1 MENLK
6 MKRFGVLLFTM
17 LFCGLALPAFAQ
29 EKTDIF
35 GYYYIEKAPKAFADI
50 SEIHLAGEYGEQQNP
65 VFYGLIRM
73 KSKRAIDYKLL
84 KPTLNGK
91 DLSFSTK
98 SVGNISYKFAGTFT
112 KLGNFPE
119 LQPNGEILL
128 KGTLTKYRGKKKIA
142 SANVKFSYF
151 AGD

>member
-1 MENLK
+1 
-6 MKRFGVLLFTM
+6 MKKFRILIFTM
-17 LFCGLALPAFAQ
+17 LFCAFALSAYSQ

-50 SEIHLAGEYGEQQNP
+50 SEIHLSGDYGEMQNP
-65 VFYGLIRM
+65 KFYGLIRM

-91 DLSFSTK
+91 NLTFSTK
-98 SVGNISYKFAGTFT
+98 SVGNISYKFVGTFT
-112 KLGNFPE
+112 KLGDFPT
-119 LQPNGEILL
+119 LKPDGEILL

>member
-1 MENLK
+1 
-6 MKRFGVLLFTM
+6 MKKFKILVFTM
-17 LFCGLALPAFAQ
+17 LFCAFAFSAYSQ

-35 GYYYIEKAPKAFADI
+35 GYYSIEKAPKAFADI

-73 KSKRAIDYKLL
+73 KSKRALDYKLL
-84 KPTLNGK
+84 KPSLNGK
-91 DLSFSTK
+91 NLTFSTK
-98 SVGNISYKFAGTFT
+98 SVGNISYKFVGAFT
-112 KLGNFPE
+112 KLGDFPT
-119 LQPNGEILL
+119 LQPNGEIIL

-151 AGD
+151 TGD

>member
-1 MENLK
+1 MEMLG
-6 MKRFGVLLFTM
+6 MKKLRILFFTM
-17 LFCGLALPAFAQ
+17 LFCAFALPALAQ

-35 GYYYIEKAPKAFADI
+35 GYYSIEKAPKAFADI

-84 KPTLNGK
+84 KPTLSGK
-91 DLSFSTK
+91 NLTFSTK
-98 SVGNISYKFAGTFT
+98 SVGNISYKFVGTFT

-128 KGTLTKYRGKKKIA
+128 KGTLTKYRGKKRIA

-151 AGD
+151 TGD